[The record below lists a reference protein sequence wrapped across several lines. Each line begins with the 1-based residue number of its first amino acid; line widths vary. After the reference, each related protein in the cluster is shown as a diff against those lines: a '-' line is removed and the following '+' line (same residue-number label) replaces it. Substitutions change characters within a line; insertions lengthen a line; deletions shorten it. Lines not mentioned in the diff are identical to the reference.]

1 MILILS
7 AGGGNQEGAFGPF
20 LDFSRDGRGRFAARR
35 GRGPGAPFPS
45 SRRKNRKWII
55 PNRHS
60 AYDLRAG
67 AGFPASAFLALL
79 GQPVREGRVRKA
91 GYREGE
97 DPYWQLKL
105 TVRNIVLI

>member
-1 MILILS
+1 MHLTDEELERILREI
-7 AGGGNQEGAFGPF
+7 ARAAVEEMEPPAA
-20 LDFSRDGRGRFAARR
+20 RDG
-35 GRGPGAPFPS
+35 GRGHPS
-45 SRRKNRKWII
+45 PAAAGRTRCGSFRTDI
-55 PNRHS
+55 S

-97 DPYWQLKL
+97 GPYWQLKL